1 MPDLGERR
9 SGVSGDFRSGSYELL
24 ERTAGVVY
32 AACGNIWTMTIF
44 AEPKLADM
52 KAARPALAAMSRR
65 SPGGFPTLTWILPQ
79 AGFRMDNDARDIA
92 GEITRSFES
101 SIVAQATLIEG
112 SGFQAAA
119 VRAIVNGLDLVSR
132 SRCKKKV
139 FSDLGEAVVWC
150 LVEGGASSSRIAAD
164 DVRAGLIALRSSLPA
179 DPE

>member
-9 SGVSGDFRSGSYELL
+9 SSVPGEGTGAGYQLL

-32 AACGNIWTMTIF
+32 AACGNVWTMTVF

-52 KAARPALAAMSRR
+52 KAARPALSAMAQRCPR
-65 SPGGFPTLTWILPQ
+65 GFPTLTWILPE
-79 AGFRMDNDARDIA
+79 AGFRMDNDARDAA

-101 SIVAQATLIEG
+101 SILAQATLIEG

-119 VRAIVNGLDLVSR
+119 VRAIVGGLDHMSR

-139 FSDLGEAVVWC
+139 FSDLAEAVAWC
-150 LVEGGASSSRIAAD
+150 LAEGGASATRMMAD
-164 DVRAGLIALRSSLPA
+164 DVRAGLLAVRSSVAA
-179 DPE
+179 DRA